1 MPISSTS
8 VVLSALSVF
17 LATINPTMA
26 MPVDYGDNPHET
38 VLIPYYHAVGLAIH
52 SSGYRKGTFVIKFAT
67 ESTEQAESQ
76 TIDLRSALY
85 EELYF
90 SDGGVRVLEDNQ
102 CALHVVGPKVNSP
115 KLITGILPL
124 DPHDYAPSNPRIQWT
139 WEDPYHSAKLSQQ
152 WTDRY
157 FDFHACIMRGAY
169 A

>member
-8 VVLSALSVF
+8 VVLSVLSVF
-17 LATINPTMA
+17 LATISPTMA

-38 VLIPYYHAVGLAIH
+38 VLIPYYHEVDPIIH
-52 SSGYRKGTFVIKFAT
+52 SSGYRRGTFVIKFAT

-76 TIDLRSALY
+76 TIDLRSAQY
-85 EELYF
+85 KELYF
-90 SDGGVRVLEDNQ
+90 RRDGGVRVLEDNQ

-124 DPHDYAPSNPRIQWT
+124 DPHDYAPLASPRIQWT
-139 WEDPYHSAKLSQQ
+139 LEDPYHFAKM

>member
-8 VVLSALSVF
+8 VVLSVLSVF

-26 MPVDYGDNPHET
+26 MPVDYGDNPHKT
-38 VLIPYYHAVGLAIH
+38 VLIPYYHEVDLAIH
-52 SSGYRKGTFVIKFAT
+52 SSGYRRGTFVIKFAT

-85 EELYF
+85 KELYF

-102 CALHVVGPKVNSP
+102 CALHVVGPKVNLP
-115 KLITGILPL
+115 KLIMGILPL
-124 DPHDYAPSNPRIQWT
+124 RPGVYAPPPTIQWT
-139 WEDPYHSAKLSQQ
+139 REDPYHSAKM